1 VSKFILEDVIEEFMD
16 EDSIEQ
22 DIHQHPVSWCIALLI
37 VTPPLVAAL
46 LQMDDPRT
54 DSALDSLGPLQSI
67 VGSVM
72 FMMLQTQLFIA
83 PIACFALAYRRHLAP
98 AVLVAMGSSAIML
111 TLDIS
116 TQQGFWPDGIL
127 GPVVAAAC
135 LAPFIIVLRKKRTQ
149 LNPGRSRQV
158 WATLMAT
165 SILMFAVATLVPAVA
180 SYGKTEACGSW
191 NVDPGHNQGA
201 GDGNGSD
208 IVVPIANT
216 TYGKCVDE
224 WQTYGWA
231 SIGLVVAA
239 IGWAWPRGRH
249 IVEEIADDII
259 DAAT

>member
-1 VSKFILEDVIEEFMD
+1 MSKFILEDVIEEFMD

-22 DIHQHPVSWCIALLI
+22 DIHQHPLSWCIALLI

-46 LQMDDPRT
+46 LQMNDPRT
-54 DSALDSLGPLQSI
+54 DPALDSLGPLQSI
-67 VGSVM
+67 VGLVM
-72 FMMLQTQLFIA
+72 YMMLQTQLFVA
-83 PIACFALAYRRHLAP
+83 PIACFALAFRRHLAP

-111 TLDIS
+111 TLDNF
-116 TQQGFWPDGIL
+116 TELGFAEGIL
-127 GPVVAAAC
+127 GPVIAAAC

-180 SYGKTEACGSW
+180 SYGETEACATGTLT
-191 NVDPGHNQGA
+191 VD
-201 GDGNGSD
+201 
-208 IVVPIANT
+208 T
-216 TYGKCVDE
+216 ECVDE
-224 WQTYGWA
+224 WGTYGWA

-259 DAAT
+259 EAAT

>member
-1 VSKFILEDVIEEFMD
+1 MSKFILEDVIEEFMD

-22 DIHQHPVSWCIALLI
+22 DIHQHPLSWCIALLI

-46 LQMDDPRT
+46 LQMNDPRT
-54 DSALDSLGPLQSI
+54 DPALDSLGPLQPI
-67 VGSVM
+67 VGEVM
-72 FMMLQTQLFIA
+72 ALMLQMQFFVA
-83 PIACFALAYRRHLAP
+83 PAACIALAYRRHLAP
-98 AVLVAMGSSAIML
+98 AVFVAMGSSAIML
-111 TLDIS
+111 TLDNF
-116 TQQGFWPDGIL
+116 TELGFAEGIW
-127 GPVVAAAC
+127 GPVIAAAC

-180 SYGKTEACGSW
+180 SYGESEVC
-191 NVDPGHNQGA
+191 A
-201 GDGNGSD
+201 GELIDT
-208 IVVPIANT
+208 A
-216 TYGKCVDE
+216 CVDE
-224 WQTYGWA
+224 WSTYGWA

-259 DAAT
+259 EAAT

>member
-1 VSKFILEDVIEEFMD
+1 MSKYILDDIVEEFFD

-22 DIHQHPVSWCIALLI
+22 DIHQHPLSWCIALLI

-46 LQMDDPRT
+46 LQMNDPRT
-54 DSALDSLGPLQSI
+54 DPALDSLGPLQSI
-67 VGSVM
+67 VGLVM
-72 FMMLQTQLFIA
+72 FMMLQTQLFVA

-116 TQQGFWPDGIL
+116 TQPGFWPDGIL

-180 SYGKTEACGSW
+180 SYGESEVC
-191 NVDPGHNQGA
+191 A
-201 GDGNGSD
+201 GELIDT
-208 IVVPIANT
+208 A
-216 TYGKCVDE
+216 CVDE
-224 WQTYGWA
+224 WSTYGWA

-259 DAAT
+259 EAAT

>member
-1 VSKFILEDVIEEFMD
+1 MSKFIIEDVIEEFMD

-22 DIHQHPVSWCIALLI
+22 DIHHHPVSWCIALLI

-46 LQMDDPRT
+46 MQMDDPRT
-54 DSALDSLGPLQSI
+54 DPALDSLGPLQSI
-67 VGSVM
+67 VGLVM
-72 FMMLQTQLFIA
+72 FLMLQTQLFIA
-83 PIACFALAYRRHLAP
+83 PIACFALAFRRHLAP

-116 TQQGFWPDGIL
+116 TQQGFWPEGVL
-127 GPVVAAAC
+127 GPLVAAAC

-180 SYGKTEACGSW
+180 SYGEADFCTEAEI
-191 NVDPGHNQGA
+191 VD
-201 GDGNGSD
+201 
-208 IVVPIANT
+208 T
-216 TYGKCVDE
+216 ECVDG
-224 WQTYGWA
+224 WQTYGWG

-259 DAAT
+259 EAAT

>member
-67 VGSVM
+67 VGLVM

-180 SYGKTEACGSW
+180 SYGE
-191 NVDPGHNQGA
+191 
-201 GDGNGSD
+201 SD
-208 IVVPIANT
+208 VCTGVGLIDAA
-216 TYGKCVDE
+216 CVDE
-224 WQTYGWA
+224 WSTYGWA

-259 DAAT
+259 EAAT

>member
-1 VSKFILEDVIEEFMD
+1 VSKFIIEDVIEEFMD

-22 DIHQHPVSWCIALLI
+22 DIHQHPLSWCIALLI

-46 LQMDDPRT
+46 LQMNDPRT
-54 DSALDSLGPLQSI
+54 DPALDSLGPLQSI
-67 VGSVM
+67 VGLVM
-72 FMMLQTQLFIA
+72 YMMLQTQLFIA
-83 PIACFALAYRRHLAP
+83 PIACFALAFRRHLAP

-165 SILMFAVATLVPAVA
+165 SILMFAVATLVPAVGMYA
-180 SYGKTEACGSW
+180 DEEFCPPFEGEMDQFYPQLSPAPCDEPTMYGLGSL
-191 NVDPGHNQGA
+191 
-201 GDGNGSD
+201 
-208 IVVPIANT
+208 
-216 TYGKCVDE
+216 
-224 WQTYGWA
+224 
-231 SIGLVVAA
+231 GLVVAA

-259 DAAT
+259 EAAT